1 MSNAFENT
9 GAAIPLPRVNSED
22 GAIGEP
28 SPAAQRTSRRNGAR
42 RSRVKA
48 KAPYDDLLW
57 RLQSRQGA
65 NAAPLTIGLVGCDYR
80 AGVTTIAA
88 NLAVRAAELQFG
100 PVLLVEA
107 DARRPRLAKLWKL
120 GRGPGLSELLSG
132 EDAYGACLCPGPV
145 DDLSVLHAGK
155 SHRTDGAAWTAGDV
169 DALFAEACADHSLV
183 FFDLPPARDLQKSL
197 LLARRLDQALLV
209 VRAESDRDA
218 ELKKCV
224 DRLLDDGVPIAG
236 AILNRKRGYVPSW
249 LRRWA

>member
-1 MSNAFENT
+1 MSNAFENPS
-9 GAAIPLPRVNSED
+9 AAIPLPRVTSDD
-22 GAIGEP
+22 GASVGP
-28 SPAAQRTSRRNGAR
+28 TPAAQHASRRNGAR

-65 NAAPLTIGLVGCDYR
+65 SAGPLTIGVIGCDHR

-100 PVLLVEA
+100 PVLLVET
-107 DARRPRLAKLWKL
+107 DARRPRLAKLWNL
-120 GRGPGLSELLSG
+120 GRGPGLAELLSG
-132 EDAYGACLCPGPV
+132 QDAYGACLCSGPV

-155 SHRTDGAAWTAGDV
+155 SRPAAEAVWTAEDV

-197 LLARRLDQALLV
+197 LVARRLDQALIV

-224 DRLLDDGVPIAG
+224 DRLLDDGVPVAG
-236 AILNRKRGYVPSW
+236 AILNRKRSYVPSW
-249 LRRWA
+249 LGRWT